1 MPRPGVIGTVPLV
14 PTTPQRG
21 DRVARADPVRARR
34 SQGVR
39 PIDGHSTRAGARGGQ
54 HNHEARARRYAL
66 RSVRPSPA
74 RIDAP
79 EPAVWLPV
87 GDASAALA
95 GGAATSAPTRDAR
108 GFAPADHEARDAR
121 AALDAELLSIEAAF
135 WSTSGRAFDAAVA
148 DPTPTRVEPVLAPAP
163 RPAPAP
169 AHAHTTRHR
178 LEWVGAVVLILAVAL
193 GMAHLL
199 GPSNPIRYVP
209 LSVDGIATTVQTRG
223 TRVADVLRE
232 AEVTLASADRVVPAA
247 DTRLDGDTAVRVLRA
262 FPVTV
267 DLDGEPRTVRT
278 TRRTASRLLPELAAA
293 PNALVTAAPERLAA
307 GAMVVVRTPR
317 PVALQVDGAARSL
330 SATALT
336 VRELLADEGVA
347 LGPNDEVSPTLDAR
361 LTDGLRV
368 RVTRLAAGQRTAL
381 VAVPFRD
388 ERRSDPN
395 LEVGQTRVVRAG
407 VPGQNRVVYAVT
419 LRDGVEA
426 GRSIVRT
433 EVVRAPVS
441 RILAVGTRPVRRAT
455 QSVAGPVPSSTGR
468 SETGQ
473 GSHYAFTVASC
484 AHKTLPFGT
493 VVRITNLN
501 TGATASCTIRDRGP
515 FGPGRILDMSKDT
528 FSRLAPLSQGV
539 IPVRIDW

>member
-1 MPRPGVIGTVPLV
+1 M
-14 PTTPQRG
+14 
-21 DRVARADPVRARR
+21 ARADPVRARR
-34 SQGVR
+34 SQGAR

-74 RIDAP
+74 RRDAP
-79 EPAVWLPV
+79 EPAVWLPIR
-87 GDASAALA
+87 DASAALA
-95 GGAATSAPTRDAR
+95 GSPEAPTPTIDRDDR
-108 GFAPADHEARDAR
+108 GFAPADHEAREAR
-121 AALDAELLSIEAAF
+121 AALDAELLTIEAAF

-148 DPTPTRVEPVLAPAP
+148 DPAPTRVVRAPAP
-163 RPAPAP
+163 APEERPAPAAHP
-169 AHAHTTRHR
+169 APAVDHSVRNRHR
-178 LEWVGAVVLILAVAL
+178 LEWFGAVLLILAVAL
-193 GMAHLL
+193 GVSHLL
-199 GPSNPIRYVP
+199 GPSNPIRYVA

-232 AEVTLASADRVVPAA
+232 ADVTLAPADRVVPAA
-247 DTRLDGDTAVRVLRA
+247 EARLDGDTSVRVLRA
-262 FPVTV
+262 FPVVV
-267 DLDGEPRTVRT
+267 DLDGERRTVRT
-278 TRRTASRLLPELAAA
+278 TRRTAARLLPELAAA
-293 PNALVTAAPERLAA
+293 PNALVTEAPDRLAA
-307 GAMVVVRTPR
+307 GSTVVVRTPR
-317 PVALQVDGAARSL
+317 PVTLQVDGAARSL

-336 VRELLADEGVA
+336 VRELLAAEAVA

-381 VAVPFRD
+381 VSVPFRD

-395 LEVGQTRVVRAG
+395 LDVGQTRVVRAG
-407 VPGQNRVVYAVT
+407 VAGQNRVVYAVT

-426 GRSIVRT
+426 GRSVVRT
-433 EVVRAPVS
+433 EVVRAPVD

-455 QSVAGPVPSSTGR
+455 APRAEAGAPVPSSTGR

-473 GSHYAFTVASC
+473 GSHYAFTMASC

-493 VVRITNLN
+493 VVRITNLT
-501 TGATASCTIRDRGP
+501 TGAVASCTIRDRGP
-515 FGPGRILDMSKDT
+515 FGAGRILDMSKDT
-528 FSRLAPLSQGV
+528 FSRLAPLGQGV